1 MSYIEILRE
10 RIAAREVTFSEAVW
24 WLVRHGMDFSKAWR
38 GLAADSKG
46 TP

>member
-10 RIAAREVTFSEAVW
+10 RIAAGEVTFSEAVW
-24 WLVRHGMDFSKAWR
+24 WLTGYGMDFSKAWR
-38 GLAADSKG
+38 GLAADSKV